1 MDVVH
6 RPGSGR
12 TLRVRPVPVWGREL
26 RPVGARPLR
35 GRRIGGPGRTLR
47 VGPTPDRVG
56 GRADGDVVPIVP
68 APVAP
73 FGCVPS
79 PYGDGNYAP

>member
-12 TLRVRPVPVWGREL
+12 TLRVRPVPYGD
-26 RPVGARPLR
+26 GN
-35 GRRIGGPGRTLR
+35 TLR
-47 VGPTPDRVG
+47 VR
-56 GRADGDVVPIVP
+56 
-68 APVAP
+68 PV
-73 FGCVPS
+73 